1 MKNKQYPQAGRLR
14 VNMGNIY
21 YEQKKYANAIKMYRM
36 AMDQIPNTSKE
47 IRFKIRRNIGVCS
60 LRQGNFA
67 DAIDNFET
75 VLENVSIFIL
85 SFRSFL
91 AYI

>member
-1 MKNKQYPQAGRLR
+1 MKKNNINIHKQGRLR

-67 DAIDNFET
+67 DAIDNFSR
-75 VLENVSIFIL
+75 NCIRKCKAGRYWI
-85 SFRSFL
+85 
-91 AYI
+91 